1 MRSNAL
7 RVDFRVEYFMSQT
20 TSGLRAALSLPSV
33 YDFVQNLVG
42 ARHARRVLS
51 AQYLRLQPHQW
62 MVDVGCGTGEML
74 DAVPDGVHYVG
85 FDLSQRYIGSAR
97 TRYGDRARF
106 ECLDVAQAGSLDV
119 PEADL
124 ALAFGLLHHLDDHE
138 VCGLLETLKGLLK
151 PGGRVVTID
160 PTLIPGQHP
169 IAAFVARRD
178 RGRNVRS
185 PAGYHAL
192 ARRVFAQVEG
202 EVRHDLLRIPYSHCI
217 LQMRA
222 C

>member
-1 MRSNAL
+1 
-7 RVDFRVEYFMSQT
+7 MSQT

-42 ARHARRVLS
+42 ARRARRELS
-51 AQYLRLQPHQW
+51 AHYLRPQPECL

-74 DAVPDGVHYVG
+74 EALPADIRYVG
-85 FDLSQRYIGSAR
+85 FDLSQRYIDSAR
-97 TRYGDRARF
+97 ARYGDRARF
-106 ECLDVAQAGSLDV
+106 ECLDVAQAGSLDIHNI
-119 PEADL
+119 DL

-138 VCGLLETLKGLLK
+138 VCGLLRTLKRLLK

-160 PTLIPGQHP
+160 PTLTPGQHP

-185 PAGYHAL
+185 PEAYRAL
-192 ARRVFAQVEG
+192 ACAVFDQVES

-222 C
+222 TA